1 MQTEGYKISAPI
13 KERVRMYLKVKG
25 VKIRDFLKATGVS
38 ESNFKSKYSEF
49 GGEAIAEI
57 LSVYSDISPYWLI
70 LGQGEMLTGHRPLI
84 EIGNIKG
91 DNNIYGDANT
101 ATSLGGR
108 QLGDQ
113 EALLRSQSEQIR
125 ILEQQVSHLKELL
138 SKRDEQMDQVLALLH
153 SKP

>member
-1 MQTEGYKISAPI
+1 
-13 KERVRMYLKVKG
+13 MYLKVKG

-57 LSVYSDISPYWLI
+57 LSVYDDISPYWLI
-70 LGQGEMLTGHRPLI
+70 LGRGEMLAGHRPLI
-84 EIGNIKG
+84 EIGNIRG

-101 ATSLGGR
+101 APALGDR

-113 EALLRSQSEQIR
+113 DALLRSQSEQIR
-125 ILEQQVSHLKELL
+125 ILEEQVSHLKELL

>member
-1 MQTEGYKISAPI
+1 
-13 KERVRMYLKVKG
+13 MYLKVKG

-49 GGEAIAEI
+49 GGEVIAEI

-101 ATSLGGR
+101 ATSLVVDNSEIR
-108 QLGDQ
+108 KLFC
-113 EALLRSQSEQIR
+113 EANQSKYAFLNSR
-125 ILEQQVSHLKELL
+125 
-138 SKRDEQMDQVLALLH
+138 
-153 SKP
+153 